1 MLTLQQI
8 ADQIIADP
16 TLRVVFVAATTS
28 SAEGFLRKMAR
39 RLEAILEPSTRT
51 TFSLCV
57 SDWDKRNFT
66 VQSVSRDGG
75 AICGTRIDLLV
86 VESDEAWPTP
96 SKEDK
101 DVYLSRLTQYGQVT
115 FFNWACEPKPP
126 A

>member
-16 TLRVVFVAATTS
+16 TLRVVFVAATTG
-28 SAEGFLRKMAR
+28 SAEEFLRKMSR
-39 RLEAILEPSTRT
+39 RLEAILES
-51 TFSLCV
+51 S
-57 SDWDKRNFT
+57 SDTLSRLYVRGWDKRNFT
-66 VQSVSRDGG
+66 VQSVKRGTVL
-75 AICGTRIDLLV
+75 CGTRIDLLV